1 MPLTMHH
8 GSSAYLW
15 GDYTFHDDG
24 LAIGRIYE
32 DRLAKPDRRWL
43 WTITMIGALQAGIRT
58 HGYAAT
64 LREAKANLQENW
76 RQFLVWAK
84 A

>member
-1 MPLTMHH
+1 MPITMRNS
-8 GSSAYLW
+8 SSAYHW
-15 GDYTFHDDG
+15 GDYTINDDR
-24 LAIGRIYE
+24 LAIGHIYE

-43 WTITMIGALQAGIRT
+43 WSITVIGALHAGIRT

-64 LREAKANLQENW
+64 LKEAKANLQENW
-76 RQFLVWAK
+76 HQFLVWAK